1 MESLVT
7 VRVNVGR
14 QHIVSDLINA
24 VPLIHFCGGQEQHD
38 SLVSR
43 PFSLPSFDNFHCAE
57 MEGSC
62 HIQGHWVAS
71 HRQKVDTWGRCPTKD
86 LKPLSCM
93 SKSRRHSYN
102 INRVLG
108 HYYCGWPPVCL
119 FSVYMTLP
127 DVITHNEIS
136 QAFPLH
142 FYTL

>member
-1 MESLVT
+1 MIALCPDHSHSPV
-7 VRVNVGR
+7 
-14 QHIVSDLINA
+14 
-24 VPLIHFCGGQEQHD
+24 FY
-38 SLVSR
+38 
-43 PFSLPSFDNFHCAE
+43 NFQCAE
-57 MEGSC
+57 LEGSC

-71 HRQKVDTWGRCPTKD
+71 HRQKVDTSTKD

-127 DVITHNEIS
+127 DVITHNEIPADLPPSFLHTVSDEKNLMMDWPNNKAKTWFSS
-136 QAFPLH
+136 QSPSTA
-142 FYTL
+142 